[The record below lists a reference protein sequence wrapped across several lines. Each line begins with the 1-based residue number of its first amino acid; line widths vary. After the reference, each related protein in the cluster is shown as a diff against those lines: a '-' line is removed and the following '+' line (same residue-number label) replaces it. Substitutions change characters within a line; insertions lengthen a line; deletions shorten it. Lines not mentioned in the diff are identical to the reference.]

1 MTNTNQDLTDA
12 YRLARKHVYKGE
24 EPYASHVPLFARLLR
39 EYKGE
44 LCGEVE
50 KVLQVPDD
58 QLRDA
63 LTKELARLR
72 VR

>member
-1 MTNTNQDLTDA
+1 MANTNQDLTDA
-12 YRLARKHVYKGE
+12 YRLARKHVYQGE
-24 EPYASHVPLFARLLR
+24 EPYAAYVPCFARLLQ

-44 LCGEVE
+44 LCSEVE
-50 KVLQVPDD
+50 KVLHVPDD